1 MPYCTEAD
9 LIDRYGAPLLVD
21 LTDRGETATGEID
34 SAVVAQAIAEADA
47 LIDGYLAV
55 RYRLPLSVVPPQI
68 APLSRQIAIYR
79 LHVFEANDKIT
90 EEHREALRQLQQI
103 AAGAVRLEAEGV
115 TPATTG
121 GGGARMVDRARP
133 MTADNLKGFI

>member
-21 LTDRGETATGEID
+21 LTDRGETATGVID
-34 SAVVAQAIAEADA
+34 SAIAEADA
-47 LIDGYLAV
+47 LIDGYLAA

-68 APLSRQIAIYR
+68 GPLSRQIAIYR

-103 AAGAVRLEAEGV
+103 AAGAGRLEAEGV